1 MDSAG
6 MEDEINTPRRSRR
19 TRRINLFAFAGAII
33 AAIGALSLPLLAQ
46 SAQGWDAKFR
56 AIPEAKNIDEYMKR
70 MSARPHHLGS
80 AYDKDNAEWILSKF
94 KEWGWDAR
102 LETYDVLFPTPK
114 ERLVEMVAPAAFTM
128 KLDEPPVAVDPT
140 SGQKTEQLPS
150 FNAYSIDGDVTAPL
164 VYVNYGRPQ
173 DYVELDRRG
182 ISVKGAIVIARYGAS
197 WRGIKP
203 KVAAEHGAVGCLIYS
218 DPMDDGYV
226 VDDVFPDGPMRNSS
240 GVQRGSV
247 MDMPTY
253 PGDPLT
259 PGIGATPDA
268 KRLDI
273 KDVTTLTK
281 IPVLPISYADAQ
293 PLLSALRGPVAPG
306 DWRGALP
313 ITYHVG
319 PGPARVHLKVAFNW
333 DRARVY
339 NVVARIQ
346 GSTYPDEWVIRGNH
360 HDAWV
365 NGAADP
371 GAGMS
376 AELEEARAIGELVK
390 QGWRPKRTLVY
401 IAWDGEEQALLG
413 STEWVED
420 HDKDLREHAV
430 AYVNSDG
437 NGRGF
442 LNASGS
448 HSLEQLVN
456 SVAKDV
462 ADPETTRSVW
472 QRLQARMIARG
483 SRDERNDA
491 RSRADLR
498 IAALGSGSDYSA
510 FLQHNGV
517 PSLNLGFGGL
527 DANDGVYHSIY
538 DDYYHFTKFLDT
550 DFAYGRALAQV
561 AGTTTIRLADADL
574 LPFEFTNLADT
585 VQTYVKELATLLKNQ
600 QDEVRERNKQ
610 IDEGV
615 FTAINDP
622 RRPLAAPKVEEV
634 PPALNFATLE
644 NAANALT
651 QSAARYHKAVQT
663 AQPRIAS
670 NAATVRAVNARLM
683 QAERQLTDDAGLPKR
698 SWYRHLLYA
707 PGFYTGYAVKT
718 MPGVREA
725 IEQKQY
731 REAETEIARV
741 AKALEREA
749 ALLESVSAQLEQAQ

>member
-1 MDSAG
+1 
-6 MEDEINTPRRSRR
+6 
-19 TRRINLFAFAGAII
+19 LFAFAGAII

-46 SAQGWDAKFR
+46 TQGWDAKFR
-56 AIPEAKNIDEYMKR
+56 AIPEAKNIGEYMKR

-80 AYDKDNAEWILSKF
+80 AYDKDNAEWVLSKF

-456 SVAKDV
+456 SVAKEV

-483 SRDERNDA
+483 SRDVRNDA

>member
-1 MDSAG
+1 
-6 MEDEINTPRRSRR
+6 MEDEINKPRRSRR

-46 SAQGWDAKFR
+46 TQGWDAKFR
-56 AIPEAKNIDEYMKR
+56 AIPEAKNIGEYMKR

-94 KEWGWDAR
+94 REWGWDAR

-114 ERLVEMVAPAAFTM
+114 ERLVEMVAPAAFTL

-203 KVAAEHGAVGCLIYS
+203 KVAAERGAVGCLIYS

-365 NGAADP
+365 NGAGDP

-456 SVAKDV
+456 SVAKEV

-483 SRDERNDA
+483 SRDVRNDA

>member
-1 MDSAG
+1 
-6 MEDEINTPRRSRR
+6 MEDEMKKPRRPRR
-19 TRRINLFAFAGAII
+19 TRIGLFASAGAII
-33 AAIGALSLPLLAQ
+33 TAIGALSLPLVAQ
-46 SAQGWDAKFR
+46 SAQGWDATFR
-56 AIPEAKNIDEYMKR
+56 AIPKAKNIGEYMKR

-114 ERLVEMVAPAAFTM
+114 ERLVEMVAPSAFTL
-128 KLDEPPVAVDPT
+128 KLDEPAVAVDPT
-140 SGQKTEQLPS
+140 SSQKMEQLPS

-173 DYVELDRRG
+173 DYDELDRRG
-182 ISVKGAIVIARYGAS
+182 ISVKDAIVIARYGAS

-247 MDMPTY
+247 MDIPTY

-293 PLLSALRGPVAPG
+293 PLLAALRGPVVPAG
-306 DWRGALP
+306 WRGALP
-313 ITYHVG
+313 ITYHFG
-319 PGPARVHLKVAFNW
+319 PGPARAHLKVAFNW
-333 DRARVY
+333 DRTRVY

-365 NGAADP
+365 NGAGDP

-462 ADPETTRSVW
+462 EDPETKTSVW
-472 QRLQARMIARG
+472 QRLRARTIARG
-483 SRDERNDA
+483 SMDDRNDA

-517 PSLNLGFGGL
+517 PSLNIGFGGL
-527 DANDGVYHSIY
+527 DASDGVYHSIY

-561 AGTTTIRLADADL
+561 AGTTTIRLAEADV

-585 VQTYVKELATLLKNQ
+585 VQTYVKDLQTLLKNQ
-600 QDEVRERNKQ
+600 QDEVRERNTQ

-615 FTAINDP
+615 FAAVNDP

-651 QSAARYHKAVQT
+651 QSAARYHKAAQT

-670 NAATVRAVNARLM
+670 KAATVRAVNARLM

-698 SWYRHLLYA
+698 AWYRHLLYA

-749 ALLESVSAQLEQAQ
+749 ALLESVSPQLEQAR

>member
-1 MDSAG
+1 MKF
-6 MEDEINTPRRSRR
+6 N
-19 TRRINLFAFAGAII
+19 FALAVLIL
-33 AAIGALSLPLLAQ
+33 ALLPSV
-46 SAQGWDAKFR
+46 SAQNAPGWDAKFR
-56 AIPEAKNIDEYMKR
+56 AIPEAKNIGDYMKR

-80 AYDKDNAEWILSKF
+80 AYDKDNAEWILSTF
-94 KEWGWDAR
+94 KAWGWDAR
-102 LETYDVLFPTPK
+102 IETYDVLFPTPK
-114 ERLVEMVAPAAFTM
+114 ERLVEMVAPSLF
-128 KLDEPPVAVDPT
+128 KLKLEEPAVAVDPT
-140 SGQKTEQLPS
+140 SGQKAEQLPS
-150 FNAYSIDGDVTAPL
+150 FNAYSIDGDVTGPL

-173 DYVELDRRG
+173 DYDDLDRHG
-182 ISVKGAIVIARYGAS
+182 VSVKDAIVIARYGAS

-218 DPMDDGYV
+218 DPSDDGYA
-226 VDDVFPDGPMRNSS
+226 VDDVFPDGPGRNSS

-259 PGIGATPDA
+259 PGVGATPDA

-281 IPVLPISYADAQ
+281 IPVLPISYSDAQ
-293 PLLSALRGPVAPG
+293 PLLAALRGAVVP
-306 DWRGALP
+306 DEWRGALP
-313 ITYHVG
+313 ITYHFG
-319 PGPARVHLKVAFNW
+319 SGPARVHMKLAFNW
-333 DRARVY
+333 NRAPVY
-339 NVVARIQ
+339 DVVARIQ

-365 NGAADP
+365 NGAGDP
-371 GAGMS
+371 GSGMS

-390 QGWRPKRTLVY
+390 QGWRPKRTLIY

-430 AYVNSDG
+430 AYLNSDG

-462 ADPETTRSVW
+462 EDPETKASVW
-472 QRLQARMIARG
+472 KRMQARTIARG
-483 SRDERNDA
+483 TRDQRSEA

-498 IAALGSGSDYSA
+498 IAALGSGSDYSP

-517 PSLNLGFGGL
+517 PSLNLAFGGL
-527 DANDGVYHSIY
+527 DTTDGVYHSIY
-538 DDYYHFTKFLDT
+538 DDYYYFTKFLDT

-561 AGTTTIRLADADL
+561 AGTTMIRLADADL

-585 VQTYVKELATLLKNQ
+585 VQTYVKELETLLKER
-600 QDEVRERNKQ
+600 QDEVRERNRQ

-615 FTAINDP
+615 VTAIADP
-622 RRPLAAPKVEEV
+622 RRPLVPPKVEPV
-634 PPALNFATLE
+634 PPALNFAPLE

-651 QSAARYHKAVQT
+651 RAAAGYHKAVA
-663 AQPRIAS
+663 AQPKVGSDAAS
-670 NAATVRAVNARLM
+670 LRAVNARLM

-698 SWYRHLLYA
+698 PWYRHLLYA
-707 PGFYTGYAVKT
+707 PGYYTGYAVKT

-725 IEQKQY
+725 IEQKEY
-731 REAETEIARV
+731 SEAETEIGRV
-741 AKALEREA
+741 AKALQREATLLDSAA
-749 ALLESVSAQLEQAQ
+749 ALLP

>member
-6 MEDEINTPRRSRR
+6 MEDEINKPRRSRR

-56 AIPEAKNIDEYMKR
+56 AIPEAKNIGEYMKR

-94 KEWGWDAR
+94 REWGWDAR

-114 ERLVEMVAPAAFTM
+114 ERLVEMVAPAAFTL

-365 NGAADP
+365 NGAGDP

-456 SVAKDV
+456 SVAKEV

-483 SRDERNDA
+483 SRDVRNDA

>member
-1 MDSAG
+1 MKF
-6 MEDEINTPRRSRR
+6 N
-19 TRRINLFAFAGAII
+19 FALAVLILAV
-33 AAIGALSLPLLAQ
+33 LPSV
-46 SAQGWDAKFR
+46 SAQNAPGWDAKFR
-56 AIPEAKNIDEYMKR
+56 AIPEAKNIGDDMKR

-94 KEWGWDAR
+94 KAWGWDAR
-102 LETYDVLFPTPK
+102 IETYDVLFPTPK
-114 ERLVEMVAPAAFTM
+114 ERLVEMVAPSLF
-128 KLDEPPVAVDPT
+128 KLKLEEPAVAVDPT
-140 SGQKTEQLPS
+140 SGQKAEQLPS
-150 FNAYSIDGDVTAPL
+150 FNAYSIDGDVTGPL

-173 DYVELDRRG
+173 DYDDLDRHG
-182 ISVKGAIVIARYGAS
+182 VSVKGAIVIARYGAS

-218 DPMDDGYV
+218 DPSDDGYA
-226 VDDVFPDGPMRNSS
+226 VDDVFPDGPGRNSS

-259 PGIGATPDA
+259 PGVGATPDA

-281 IPVLPISYADAQ
+281 IPVLPISYSDAQ
-293 PLLSALRGPVAPG
+293 PLLAALRGAVVPEE
-306 DWRGALP
+306 WRGALP
-313 ITYHVG
+313 ITYHFG
-319 PGPARVHLKVAFNW
+319 SGPARVHMKLAFNW
-333 DRARVY
+333 NRAPVY
-339 NVVARIQ
+339 DVVARIQ

-365 NGAADP
+365 NGAGDP
-371 GAGMS
+371 GSGMS

-390 QGWRPKRTLVY
+390 QGWRPKRTVIY

-430 AYVNSDG
+430 AYLNSDG

-462 ADPETTRSVW
+462 EDPETKASVW
-472 QRLQARMIARG
+472 KRMQARTIARG
-483 SRDERNDA
+483 TRDQRSEA

-498 IAALGSGSDYSA
+498 IAALGSGSDYSP

-517 PSLNLGFGGL
+517 PSLNLAFGGL
-527 DANDGVYHSIY
+527 DTTDGVYHSIY
-538 DDYYHFTKFLDT
+538 DDYYYFTKFLDT

-561 AGTTTIRLADADL
+561 AGTTMIRLADADL

-585 VQTYVKELATLLKNQ
+585 VQTYVKELETLLKER
-600 QDEVRERNKQ
+600 QDEVRERNRQ

-615 FTAINDP
+615 VAAIADP
-622 RRPLAAPKVEEV
+622 RRPLVPPKVEPV
-634 PPALNFATLE
+634 PPALNFAPLE

-651 QSAARYHKAVQT
+651 QAAAGYHKAVA
-663 AQPRIAS
+663 AQPKVGSDAAS
-670 NAATVRAVNARLM
+670 LRAVNARLM

-698 SWYRHLLYA
+698 PWYRHLLYA
-707 PGFYTGYAVKT
+707 PGYYTGYAVKT

-725 IEQKQY
+725 IEQKEY
-731 REAETEIARV
+731 SEAETEIGRV
-741 AKALEREA
+741 AKALQRET
-749 ALLESVSAQLEQAQ
+749 ALLESAASLLR

>member
-80 AYDKDNAEWILSKF
+80 AYDKDNAEWVLSKF

>member
-1 MDSAG
+1 
-6 MEDEINTPRRSRR
+6 MEDEMKKPRRPRR
-19 TRRINLFAFAGAII
+19 TRIGLFASAGAII
-33 AAIGALSLPLLAQ
+33 TAIGALSLPLVAQ
-46 SAQGWDAKFR
+46 SAQGWDATFR
-56 AIPEAKNIDEYMKR
+56 AIPKAKNIGEYMKR

-114 ERLVEMVAPAAFTM
+114 ERLVEMVAPSAFTL
-128 KLDEPPVAVDPT
+128 KLDEPAVAVDPT
-140 SGQKTEQLPS
+140 SGQKMEQLPS

-173 DYVELDRRG
+173 DYDELDRRG
-182 ISVKGAIVIARYGAS
+182 ISVKDAIVIARYGAS

-247 MDMPTY
+247 MDIPTY

-293 PLLSALRGPVAPG
+293 PLLAALRGPVVPAG
-306 DWRGALP
+306 WRGALP
-313 ITYHVG
+313 ITYHFG
-319 PGPARVHLKVAFNW
+319 PGPARAHLKVAFNW
-333 DRARVY
+333 DRTRVY

-365 NGAADP
+365 NGAGDP

-462 ADPETTRSVW
+462 EDPETKTSVW
-472 QRLQARMIARG
+472 QRLRARTIARG
-483 SRDERNDA
+483 SMDDRNDA

-517 PSLNLGFGGL
+517 PSLNIGFGGL
-527 DANDGVYHSIY
+527 DASDGVYHSIY

-561 AGTTTIRLADADL
+561 AGTTTIRLAEADV

-585 VQTYVKELATLLKNQ
+585 VQTYVKDLQTLLKNQ
-600 QDEVRERNKQ
+600 QDEVRERNTQ

-615 FTAINDP
+615 FAAVNDP

-651 QSAARYHKAVQT
+651 QSAARYHKAAQT

-670 NAATVRAVNARLM
+670 KAATVRAVNARLM

-698 SWYRHLLYA
+698 AWYRHLLYA

-731 REAETEIARV
+731 RQAETEIARV

-749 ALLESVSAQLEQAQ
+749 ALLESVSPQLEQAR

>member
-1 MDSAG
+1 MKF
-6 MEDEINTPRRSRR
+6 N
-19 TRRINLFAFAGAII
+19 FAVAVVIV
-33 AAIGALSLPLLAQ
+33 ALLPSV
-46 SAQGWDAKFR
+46 SAQNAPGWDAKFR
-56 AIPEAKNIDEYMKR
+56 AIPEAKNIGDYMKR

-94 KEWGWDAR
+94 KAWGWDAR
-102 LETYDVLFPTPK
+102 IETYDVLFPTPK
-114 ERLVEMVAPAAFTM
+114 ERLVEMVAPSLF
-128 KLDEPPVAVDPT
+128 KLKLEEPAVAVDPT
-140 SGQKTEQLPS
+140 SGQTAEQLPS

-173 DYVELDRRG
+173 DYDDLDRRG
-182 ISVKGAIVIARYGAS
+182 VSVKGAIVIARYGAS

-218 DPMDDGYV
+218 DPMDDGYS
-226 VDDVFPDGPMRNSS
+226 VDDVFPAGPMRNSS

-259 PGIGATPDA
+259 PGVGATPDA

-281 IPVLPISYADAQ
+281 IPVLPIAYSDAQ
-293 PLLSALRGPVAPG
+293 PLLAALHGAVVPDG
-306 DWRGALP
+306 WRGALP
-313 ITYHVG
+313 ITYHFG
-319 PGPARVHLKVAFNW
+319 PGPARVHMKLAFNW
-333 DRARVY
+333 NRAPVY
-339 NVVARIQ
+339 DVVARIQ

-365 NGAADP
+365 NGAGDP
-371 GAGMS
+371 GSGMS
-376 AELEEARAIGELVK
+376 VVLEEARAIGELLK
-390 QGWRPKRTLVY
+390 QGWRPKRTLLY

-430 AYVNSDG
+430 AYLNSDG

-462 ADPETTRSVW
+462 EDPETKASVW
-472 QRLQARMIARG
+472 KRMQARTIARG
-483 SRDERNDA
+483 TKDQRSEA

-498 IAALGSGSDYSA
+498 IGALGSGSDYTP

-517 PSLNLGFGGL
+517 PSLNLAFGGL
-527 DANDGVYHSIY
+527 DPSDGVYHSIY

-561 AGTTTIRLADADL
+561 AGTTMIRLADADL

-585 VQTYVKELATLLKNQ
+585 VQTYLKELETLLKDR
-600 QDEVRERNKQ
+600 QDEIRERNRQ

-615 FTAINDP
+615 VRAIADP
-622 RRPLAAPKVEEV
+622 RRPLAPPKVEPV
-634 PPALNFATLE
+634 PPALNFAPLE

-651 QSAARYHKAVQT
+651 QAAAAYHKAAA
-663 AQPRIAS
+663 AQPKVGS
-670 NAATVRAVNARLM
+670 NAVPLRAVNARLI

-698 SWYRHLLYA
+698 PWYRHLLYA
-707 PGFYTGYAVKT
+707 PGYYTGYAVKT

-725 IEQKQY
+725 IEQKEY
-731 REAETEIARV
+731 SEADTEIGRV
-741 AKALEREA
+741 AKALQREA
-749 ALLESVSAQLEQAQ
+749 ALLDSAASLLR

>member
-1 MDSAG
+1 
-6 MEDEINTPRRSRR
+6 
-19 TRRINLFAFAGAII
+19 LFAFAGAII

-46 SAQGWDAKFR
+46 TQGWDAKFR
-56 AIPEAKNIDEYMKR
+56 AIPEAKNIGEYMKR

-94 KEWGWDAR
+94 REWGWDAR

-114 ERLVEMVAPAAFTM
+114 ERLVEMVAPAAFTL

-203 KVAAEHGAVGCLIYS
+203 KVAAERGAVGCLIYS

-365 NGAADP
+365 NGAGDP

-456 SVAKDV
+456 SVAKEV

-483 SRDERNDA
+483 SRDVRNDA